1 MEFCIIL
8 TTCPNKEEAEELARR
23 LVEKKMVACIQ
34 LSEISSF
41 YRWDGLIHHAE
52 PEIRL
57 LMKTDKVLYDAVERF
72 ILENHSYDIPQIVQ
86 IPIAHA
92 SYEYRHWMM
101 NQTSYSSVGL

>member
-23 LVEKKMVACIQ
+23 LIEKKLVACVQ

-41 YRWDGLIHHAE
+41 YRWDDRICHE

-57 LMKTDKVLYDAVERF
+57 LIKTDKILYNAVERF